1 MTKGD
6 LRRRFWSRL
15 GSPGLLLIAV
25 LLFPGPSA
33 VQSAG
38 ANPSQPIRDGKVS
51 RENFDLYY
59 TIVGNNGPYL
69 LILSGGPGEEIRSMQ
84 AFADELSKNYQ
95 CIMLEQRGTGRSK
108 LNKYD
113 GSTLN
118 LNAYIEDIEALRKQ
132 LKIDKLTLIGN
143 SWGMMLALAYGGT
156 YPDRTRA
163 IATIGSGPIT
173 REYLGVFVDNQKT
186 RLSPCETDV
195 IQYWSD
201 ASRQAANF
209 ERAMFER
216 VRATAPAYFFDRK
229 AAFQYEMELTP
240 DEFNPRVAPAYTEA
254 AGAFDLRPQLKLITA
269 PVLLV
274 QGRQDLAG
282 EANICE
288 AHLLIKNSVLKF
300 IDKCG
305 HMPWLEQPEQTW
317 KILNDF
323 LQSTR

>member
-1 MTKGD
+1 MK
-6 LRRRFWSRL
+6 RKSIAHRFWFRL
-15 GSPGLLLIAV
+15 CTSHRFLIAFPLLLVVNA
-25 LLFPGPSA
+25 A
-33 VQSAG
+33 QSAS
-38 ANPSQPIRDGKVS
+38 ANAPQTTREGKVT
-51 RENFDLYY
+51 RENFELYY
-59 TIVGNNGPYL
+59 TIVGSGGPYIV
-69 LILSGGPGEEIRSMQ
+69 ILSGGPGEEVRSMQ

-113 GSTLN
+113 SSTLN
-118 LNAYIEDIEALRKQ
+118 LTAYIEDIEALRKN
-132 LKIDKLTLIGN
+132 LRIDKLTLIGN

-156 YPDRTRA
+156 YADCVRA

-173 REYLGVFVDNQKT
+173 REYLAVFVDNQKS
-186 RLSPCETDV
+186 RLGPCETEV
-195 IQYWSD
+195 IQYWSE
-201 ASRQAANF
+201 ASHRAANF
-209 ERAMFER
+209 ERAEFER

-229 AAFQYEMELTP
+229 AALQFEMELTP
-240 DEFNPRVAPAYTEA
+240 DEFNPRVTPAYIEA
-254 AGAFDLRPQLKLITA
+254 AGAFDLRPQLKQITA
-269 PVLLV
+269 PVLLL

-317 KILNDF
+317 KILNEF
-323 LQSTR
+323 LRTVP